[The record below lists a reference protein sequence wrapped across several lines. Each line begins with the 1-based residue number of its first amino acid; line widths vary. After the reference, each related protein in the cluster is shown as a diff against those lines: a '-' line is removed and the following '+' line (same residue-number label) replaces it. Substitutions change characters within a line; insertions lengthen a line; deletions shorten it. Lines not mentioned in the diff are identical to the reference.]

1 MEITLNEESEESYTF
16 EKGIN
21 YTYESLEY
29 GNIQI
34 AGVIDAVSES
44 TVFEFKCVD
53 TITLEHQLQLLAYCW
68 LWYKVHG
75 ENAKRLF
82 KLLNIRTGQVFQINE
97 NKMYLLEDV
106 MSVLFSAKY
115 TVKEE
120 KSDVEFIENLVM

>member
-1 MEITLNEESEESYTF
+1 
-16 EKGIN
+16 
-21 YTYESLEY
+21 
-29 GNIQI
+29 
-34 AGVIDAVSES
+34 
-44 TVFEFKCVD
+44 
-53 TITLEHQLQLLAYCW
+53 
-68 LWYKVHG
+68 VHG